1 MANEN
6 IQELKFQVGEAW
18 KGVYSSSTAYGL
30 ANVVQ
35 DPTGLSIYRS
45 LKSGNVGHP
54 LSNASWWFRIIDLS
68 SIKAESDRIAALNE
82 AIAQDEALRVAA
94 EELRQQHEAERV
106 AAETQRIS
114 AEQARVNAESARAT
128 AEQQRITAEE
138 GRVSA
143 ESARVTAEQARVLA
157 ETLRANA
164 EDQRAAN
171 EQNRIAAEQQRI
183 ERAESD
189 HQRVESDLADI
200 AVYTDSLG
208 AFDLSKHNA
217 VDGVLAT
224 YADLSAALTA
234 LNALDSKYKYGGMSF
249 KFVLTSDNKY
259 VQFRLK
265 TTSFSIDESDWEEDN
280 TIKGI
285 SNTSADTADEI
296 VTFTD
301 DEDNEFA
308 RISEEESNFTN
319 LKSNGKE
326 VLTSDDKEDI
336 NTSIENLS
344 GSVDEVERK
353 TKNIDNEETESR
365 EQSVIFTD
373 NEDNE
378 FARIDENGIKAKD
391 FFDENGDSI
400 KSTSGYNTIPK
411 IYKEEILQINNQNR
425 NPSTGQ
431 IVGNVPLVLLQF
443 SDLHGDSDS
452 LRRIVDFYDYYKVHI
467 NDAIHL
473 GDIVYDQWSNDFNFW
488 SECGADDILNCIG
501 NHDDNVVGG
510 TAKTEAECYERYF
523 QPFIDEW
530 GVVSQGTGKCSYY
543 KDYANQKIRLIVM
556 DIMPIVRSESNN
568 VSWLESVLNDVLT
581 NHSDYSVILAN
592 HYPIPFSGSTKIANA
607 FNSPYSSPD
616 YSVGNCAAYISAID
630 TFISNGGRFIC
641 HINGHTHF
649 DTTLYLTGNHNQ
661 WELNIN
667 CATHQ
672 QVMWNDGDRSGH
684 TNNQDCFNIIGF
696 DTYNK
701 LVKVIRVGCKYDRCM
716 NKKNIMVIHYN
727 ETGANAPE
735 VVTYY

>member
-1 MANEN
+1 MANYETLKAA
-6 IQELKFQVGEAW
+6 IQQVVKTNGNNEITGALLQQSLLAMVNSLGSGYQFIDVATPDTKPGTPDQKVFYIANG
-18 KGVYSSSTAYGL
+18 KGTYSNFDGISITEDE
-30 ANVVQ
+30 VVILYY
-35 DPTGLSIYRS
+35 DTDWHKVPTGIASQAKLTELEKEVIYDVTANNSGTTFDSLSA
-45 LKSGNVGHP
+45 L
-54 LSNASWWFRIIDLS
+54 LSNENLS
-68 SIKAESDRIAALNE
+68 TLIPISIR
-82 AIAQDEALRVAA
+82 
-94 EELRQQHEAERV
+94 H
-106 AAETQRIS
+106 
-114 AEQARVNAESARAT
+114 
-128 AEQQRITAEE
+128 
-138 GRVSA
+138 
-143 ESARVTAEQARVLA
+143 
-157 ETLRANA
+157 
-164 EDQRAAN
+164 
-171 EQNRIAAEQQRI
+171 
-183 ERAESD
+183 
-189 HQRVESDLADI
+189 
-200 AVYTDSLG
+200 
-208 AFDLSKHNA
+208 
-217 VDGVLAT
+217 
-224 YADLSAALTA
+224 
-234 LNALDSKYKYGGMSF
+234 GGMSIR
-249 KFVLTSDNKY
+249 FVQSSDNKY
-259 VQFRLK
+259 VQYRLK
-265 TTSFSIDESDWEEDN
+265 PTSFSIYESDWDKNN

-296 VTFTD
+296 LTFTD

-308 RISEEESNFTN
+308 RISEEGSNFTN

-336 NTSIENLS
+336 NTSIVNLS
-344 GSVDEVERK
+344 DSIDDVERK
-353 TKNIDNEETESR
+353 TKNIYNKKAESTE
-365 EQSVIFTD
+365 QAVIFTD

-378 FARIDENGIKAKD
+378 LARIDENGIKAKD
-391 FFDENGDSI
+391 FFDENGESI

-411 IYKEEILQINNQNR
+411 IYKEEILQITNQSR
-425 NPSTGQ
+425 NPLTGQ

-452 LRRIVDFYDYYKVHI
+452 LRRIVDFYDYYKANI

-473 GDIVYDQWSNDFNFW
+473 GDIVYDQWSHDFNFW
-488 SECGADDILNCIG
+488 SECKADNILNCIG
-501 NHDDNVVGG
+501 NHDDNVVDG

-523 QPFIDEW
+523 QPFIDDW
-530 GVVSQGTGKCSYY
+530 GVVSQGIGKCSYY

-556 DIMPIVRSESNN
+556 NIMPVVRSESNN
-568 VSWLESVLNDVLT
+568 VSWLESILTDVIT

-607 FNSPYSSPD
+607 FNSPYGSPD

-649 DTTLYLTGNHNQ
+649 DNTLYLAGNHNQ

-672 QVMWNDGDRSGH
+672 QTMWNDGDRSGH

-701 LVKVIRVGCKYDRCM
+701 LVKIIRVGCKYDRCM
-716 NKKNIMVIHYN
+716 NKKNIMVIHYD